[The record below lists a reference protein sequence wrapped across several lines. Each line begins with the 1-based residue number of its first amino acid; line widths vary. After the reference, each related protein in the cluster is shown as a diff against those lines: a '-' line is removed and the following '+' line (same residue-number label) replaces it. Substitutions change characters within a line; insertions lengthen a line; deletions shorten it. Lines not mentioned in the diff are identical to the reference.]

1 MAITLTSSS
10 LMTSENNKTYIL
22 QAGKDATVS
31 LLKQSA
37 KIISDRLKVYGLTSF
52 DLNVTEDKRQIKI
65 QLLDNLDFSE
75 IEGLLSSKG
84 ELAFYE
90 TLTLSEIADL
100 LKSDSKFNPGDGR
113 IGCSTFED
121 HNMVTK
127 VEEYLKTN
135 NLLSSCKLFWSLK
148 NSKSLTCLYALKI
161 SIEGKPLLI
170 RSDVEIIKS
179 SQNKDSNDYKL
190 EIKFVPAVRKIWAD
204 ATKNNINKP
213 IAIVV
218 DDKIFYTPIIRTAME
233 GGVCEI
239 TGDFTQ
245 KEVNYFLALVNNE
258 NLPLSLSLIK

>member
-1 MAITLTSSS
+1 MAVSLSSSS
-10 LMTSENNKTYIL
+10 LKTSENNKTYIL

-52 DLNVTEDKRQIKI
+52 DLSVTDDKRQIRI
-65 QLLDNLDFSE
+65 QIPDNLDISE
-75 IEGLLSSKG
+75 IEGLLMSKG

-121 HNMVTK
+121 HVMVTR

-148 NSKSLTCLYALKI
+148 TVKSLTCLYALKI

-170 RSDVEIIKS
+170 RSDVGIIKS

-190 EIKFVPAVRKIWAD
+190 EIKFVPEAIKIWAD

-218 DDKIFYTPIIRTAME
+218 DDRVFYTPIVRTTME

-239 TGDFTQ
+239 TGDLTQ

-258 NLPLSLSLIK
+258 NLPLSFSLLK